1 MPLGIMTVHT
11 SYGIGFLIDFGKIT
25 EHVFSIF
32 SFNSQIEFHAVNS
45 SKTK

>member
-25 EHVFSIF
+25 EHVFGIF
-32 SFNSQIEFHAVNS
+32 SFNPQIEFHAVNS